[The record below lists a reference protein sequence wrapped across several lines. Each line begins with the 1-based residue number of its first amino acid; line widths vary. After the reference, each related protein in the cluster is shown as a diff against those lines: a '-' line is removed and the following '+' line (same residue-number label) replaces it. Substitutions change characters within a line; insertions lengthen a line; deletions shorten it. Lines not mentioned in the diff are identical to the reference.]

1 MNNLNIRTRWG
12 KFISWAM
19 SLDIDTADSDFLILN
34 SLNRGVRYAKF
45 PSELN
50 LQLEFEKADV
60 RYIVE
65 YCARNPTDEQIVLVQ
80 TNLMN
85 YLRKSTKSEKFN
97 GYPKSSM
104 INELKFQLKSVAAT
118 R

>member
-19 SLDIDTADSDFLILN
+19 SLDVDTMDSEFFN
-34 SLNRGVRYAKF
+34 YSLAKGIRYARF

-50 LQLEFEKADV
+50 LQLEFEKLDV

-65 YCARNPTDEQIVLVQ
+65 YTARNPTDEQILLVQ

-85 YLRKSTKSEKFN
+85 YLRKSSKSEKFN
-97 GYPKSSM
+97 GCPKSFM
-104 INELKFQLKSVAAT
+104 IEELKFQLKSVAS

>member
-19 SLDIDTADSDFLILN
+19 SLDVDTMDLEFFN
-34 SLNRGVRYAKF
+34 YSLAKGIRYARF

-50 LQLEFEKADV
+50 LQLEFLKLDV

-65 YCARNPTDEQIVLVQ
+65 YVARNPTDEQILLVQ
-80 TNLMN
+80 SNIIN
-85 YLRKSTKSEKFN
+85 YLRKASKPEKID
-97 GYPKSSM
+97 GYPKTFM
-104 INELKFQLKSVAAT
+104 IDELKFQLKSVAT

>member
-34 SLNRGVRYAKF
+34 SLNKGVRYANF

-50 LQLEFEKADV
+50 LQLEFEKLGV
-60 RYIVE
+60 RYAVE
-65 YCARNPTDEQIVLVQ
+65 YAARNPTDEQILLVQ
-80 TNLMN
+80 SNLMN
-85 YLRKSTKSEKFN
+85 YLRKSSKSEKFN
-97 GYPKSSM
+97 GYPKSFM
-104 INELKFQLKSVAAT
+104 IEELKFQLKSVAS